1 LKQLLIILI
10 LGFSISS
17 TAQQLNIDSLK
28 DVWNDETQAD
38 TTRLKSIKKF
48 SWDGYLYSQPDS
60 AFYFAQL
67 QYEFANKK
75 GLQKQMAEALNT
87 QGVSFVIRGN
97 YNKAIGY
104 FNRYL
109 KIVEKIDN
117 KSGIAKALNNFGAIY
132 FRQGNYSKSINYYT
146 QSLKLNQEIDSKLGT
161 ANALNNIGNIYIDQG
176 DYNKAIDYYSQSLKI
191 KEEIGD
197 KSGIAGCLNNLGNSS
212 FDRQNY
218 EDALNYYLRS
228 LEIMGEIG
236 SKQGI
241 AKVLNNIGNIYIK
254 QLNYNKSLDYYTK
267 SYNIRKEIDDQ
278 PGMAS
283 SLNRIGTLYNKSENY
298 TKAINFS
305 SKALTIAK
313 EIGTA
318 VEIEDAAKNLYEAY
332 KKTNQH
338 QLSLEMYEL
347 YNIMHDSLENIAAQ
361 KEIMRQEF
369 KYNYDKQTLAD
380 SLAFEQQRKVDA
392 LTYQSE
398 RKTTIGGFI
407 LFLLLIT
414 VLLWIRFIK
423 NKAERTKLL
432 QEIKIYKAEA
442 VAKMISSKSIEEQLH
457 LDKEKIELVIDSTLN
472 NSDWKILNALYKNPA
487 ISNKELAEIVSLS
500 VEGTSSSLRKMYRLF
515 NVKTARNQRI
525 ALVIEATRVSNN
537 S

>member
-1 LKQLLIILI
+1 LFKQLISILI
-10 LGFSISS
+10 LSS
-17 TAQQLNIDSLK
+17 SLNCIANDLNVDSLK
-28 DVWNDETQAD
+28 TIWNDISQED
-38 TTRLKSIKKF
+38 TNRLASIHKVIWKQ
-48 SWDGYLYSQPDS
+48 YLFNQPDS
-60 AFYFAQL
+60 AFYLAQL
-67 QYEFANKK
+67 QYNFANEK
-75 GLQKQMAEALNT
+75 GLKKQMSRALNT

-97 YNKAIGY
+97 YNKAINY
-104 FNRYL
+104 FNQNL
-109 KIVEKIDN
+109 KLSKEINDKL
-117 KSGIAKALNNFGAIY
+117 GIAKVLNNFGAVY

-146 QSLKLNQEIDSKLGT
+146 KSLKLNQELKNRLGT
-161 ANALNNIGNIYIDQG
+161 ANVLNNIGNIYIDQG

-212 FDRQNY
+212 IDRQNY

-228 LEIMGEIG
+228 LEIMEDIG

-254 QLNYNKSLDYYTK
+254 QLNYNKSLDYYTQ
-267 SYNIRKEIDDQ
+267 SYNISKEINDQ
-278 PGMAS
+278 PGVAS
-283 SLNRIGTLYNKSENY
+283 SLNRIGALYNKSENY
-298 TKAINFS
+298 TKAIDYS
-305 SKALTIAK
+305 SKALIIAK

-318 VEIEDAAKNLYEAY
+318 VEIEDAANNLYEAY

-347 YNIMHDSLENIAAQ
+347 YNVMHDSLENIAAQ

-407 LFLLLIT
+407 LFLLLVA
-414 VLLWIRFIK
+414 VLLWVRFIK
-423 NKAERTKLL
+423 NKAEKTKLL

-442 VAKMISSKSIEEQLH
+442 VAKMVSSKSIEEQLY
-457 LDKEKIELVIDSTLN
+457 LDKEKIELVIDASLN
-472 NSDWKILNALYKNPA
+472 TSDWKILNALYKNPA
-487 ISNKELAEIVSLS
+487 ISNKELAKEINLS

-515 NVKTARNQRI
+515 NVKRAKNQRI
-525 ALVIEATRVSNN
+525 ALVIEATRISK
-537 S
+537 